1 MNTRITLGEGAPG
14 EQIKAQI
21 RGLIATNE
29 LPAGA
34 PLPSVRQLARDLG
47 IAAGTVAKA
56 YQDLETQGLLT
67 SRRGSGTRV
76 ADGVTRVP
84 ITVVEHIHTLAK
96 TAKAEG
102 VSLDD
107 VTHVLHTI
115 WRRQC

>member
-1 MNTRITLGEGAPG
+1 MSPRIVLGEGVPG

-34 PLPSVRQLARDLG
+34 RLPSVRQLARDLG
-47 IAAGTVAKA
+47 VAAGTVAKA
-56 YQDLETQGLLT
+56 YQDLEAQGLLT

-84 ITVVEHIHTLAK
+84 IVVVEHIRTLAK
-96 TAKAEG
+96 SAKDEG
-102 VSLDD
+102 VSVDD
-107 VTHVLHTI
+107 VAHVLRTV
-115 WRRQC
+115 WEQT